1 MKAAILSTLLLAA
14 WVVPAHAAP
23 GRTERLEFL
32 GREYVRLPEWARA
45 NNFDVQWLKKDETM
59 QLAGHSLKLVF
70 TADSKEAEINDV
82 KVWLS
87 FPIAR
92 RNGSFYISELDLR
105 TTVNPL
111 RFPPKDWGRAKIKNI
126 VIDPGHGGKDPGN
139 QDGPRQEKKY
149 TLLLAL
155 ELRDQLKRAGF
166 NATLTR
172 ATDSFI
178 ELPDRPDIANR
189 RGADLFISLHWNAVS
204 AGKNEVK
211 GIETYCL
218 TPAGAPSTNARGE
231 IGDASSKPGNR
242 HNGKNIF
249 LAYEIQNALAKNLP
263 VEDRGVHRARF
274 AVLRDAEMPALLI
287 EGGYMSHP
295 AESKRIYDPA
305 YRKQMAQAIVNGI
318 QAYARQVEAEKQS
331 AGDLSQSFA
340 ENRIAAGC
348 NRLFQQGAAAGLNRG
363 GR

>member
-1 MKAAILSTLLLAA
+1 MKAVILSTLLLAA
-14 WVVPAHAAP
+14 WAAPVDAAP
-23 GRTERLEFL
+23 GRTERLDFL

-45 NNFDVQWLKKDETM
+45 NNFDVQWLKKDETV

-70 TADSKEAEINDV
+70 MADSKEAEINNV

-105 TTVNPL
+105 STINPL
-111 RFPPKDWGRAKIKNI
+111 RFPPKDRGSGGIKNI

-231 IGDASSKPGNR
+231 LGDAGSKRGNR
-242 HNGKNIF
+242 HNERNVF
-249 LAYEIQNALAKNLP
+249 LAYEIQKALVKSLRA
-263 VEDRGVHRARF
+263 EDRGVHRARF

-287 EGGYMSHP
+287 EGGYMSNP

-305 YRKQMAQAIVNGI
+305 YRRQMAQAMVNGI
-318 QAYARQVEAEKQS
+318 LAYKQQVEGEKQ
-331 AGDLSQSFA
+331 
-340 ENRIAAGC
+340 
-348 NRLFQQGAAAGLNRG
+348 
-363 GR
+363 